1 MMGILRLADFPGG
14 DTFEL
19 RLVKFLVYQESAIKS
34 SGHDIGTLELEM
46 AAEDCCMLLRAGIG
60 Q

>member
-19 RLVKFLVYQESAIKS
+19 RLAKFLVYQESANKF
-34 SGHDIGTLELEM
+34 SGPDIGTLEFEM
-46 AAEDCCMLLRAGIG
+46 AAEDCCMLLRTGIW